1 MALKILARLAKLHQ
15 HFGRLIPDYHRQ
27 VLFIGVVSGIL
38 YLIVYQAVRDI
49 YLNGF
54 SLDIAGVSVP
64 GVPANYFNL
73 AWQLAVYYGGTVA
86 LFTLYFWLLRI
97 CYRSASDRRV
107 SNLALIFPVIF
118 NIGLIFV
125 RPYLSTDIFSYIA
138 HGYLGSIPEY
148 NPYLNAA
155 KEVVNM
161 PLGQQLL
168 SWGWR
173 AVHGV
178 TPYGPLWTQLEVA
191 VARLWPHIP
200 TEIVLLKSLVVAASL
215 ISAVLIWQI
224 LGKVDSKVQLLGTVI
239 YLWNPTVI
247 IEFAAEG
254 HNDALMIVFTLS
266 ALLFAINLRPAT
278 SMFMLILSILAK
290 YLPLI
295 FVPTY
300 LAYHWRIYRTT
311 KDRFQGFGRMSIGL
325 AIGLGVSILLYQQ
338 FWVGANTF
346 QGTIESSQGAYLSMS
361 FLIIKFL
368 KILQFGSQ
376 ADKLTFLIL
385 KGIFSIY
392 LLFTMIKTVDKNSLL
407 RACANISLVYLLVAS
422 PFYWPWYTI
431 LPLALMALSP
441 AGNFQLMSI
450 VLTFC
455 SRLVAPIDIITTNAF
470 MPPQLGMLMTIVVG
484 ILLPLAVFVKS
495 EREILSQ
502 D

>member
-1 MALKILARLAKLHQ
+1 MPLKILAKLAKLHQ
-15 HFGRLIPDYHRQ
+15 HFSRLIPEDHRQ
-27 VLFIGVVSGIL
+27 ILFIGIVSGIL
-38 YLIVYQAVRDI
+38 YWVVYQAVRDI

-54 SLDIAGVSVP
+54 SLDIAGVFVP
-64 GVPANYFNL
+64 GVPANHLNL
-73 AWQLAVYYGGTVA
+73 IWQLIVYYGGIVT

-97 CYRSASDRRV
+97 CYHSQSNQRV

-138 HGYLGSIPEY
+138 HGYLGSTPGN

-173 AVHGV
+173 PVHGI

-191 VARLWPHIP
+191 VVRLTQHIP
-200 TEIVLLKSLVVAASL
+200 TDVILLKSLVVAASL
-215 ISAVLIWQI
+215 LSAVLIWHI
-224 LGKVDSKVQLLGTVI
+224 LGKVNPKVQLLGTAI
-239 YLWNPTVI
+239 YLWNPATI
-247 IEFAAEG
+247 IEFAVEG
-254 HNDALMIVFTLS
+254 HNDALMIVFTLF
-266 ALLFAINLRPAT
+266 ALLLAINLRPAT
-278 SMFMLILSILAK
+278 SVFMLVLSVLAK

-300 LAYHWRIYRTT
+300 LAYYWRTYRTT
-311 KDRFQGFGRMSIGL
+311 KDRFQGFVRMSIGL
-325 AIGLGVSILLYQQ
+325 AIGLGVSMLLYQQ

-346 QGTIESSQGAYLSMS
+346 QGVVESSQGAYLSTS
-361 FLIIKFL
+361 FLIIRFL
-368 KILQFGSQ
+368 KLLHFGPQ
-376 ADKLTFLIL
+376 ADKLTFFIL
-385 KGIFSIY
+385 KGIFCFY
-392 LLFTMIKTVDKNSLL
+392 VLFATVRTIDKKSLL
-407 RACANISLVYLLVAS
+407 RSCANIALVYLLVAS

-431 LPLALMALSP
+431 LPLALMASSP
-441 AGNFQLMSI
+441 SGNFQLMSI

-455 SRLVAPIDIITTNAF
+455 SRLVAPIDIITTNGF
-470 MPPQLGMLMTIVVG
+470 MPPRLGMLITILVG
-484 ILLPLAVFVKS
+484 ILLPLLILVTRQREVF
-495 EREILSQ
+495 SQ